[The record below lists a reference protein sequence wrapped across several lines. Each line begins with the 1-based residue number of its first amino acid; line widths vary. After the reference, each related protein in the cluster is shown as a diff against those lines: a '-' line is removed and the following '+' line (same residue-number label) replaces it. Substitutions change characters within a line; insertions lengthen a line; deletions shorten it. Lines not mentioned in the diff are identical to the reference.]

1 MDTDRILI
9 DKILNGSLRSFNPL
23 MKRYEKTVYYMAYSF
38 TKRSETAMDITQDV
52 FLKVYCRLNTL
63 QNRDNFKSWLSRI
76 TYNECI
82 DWKRK
87 NKNYKYEEM
96 DEENMMDEN
105 SSVFNSEQKIIAKE
119 ERAVLM
125 KSLFKLN
132 TKYRLAVVLRY
143 YKETPVKEIAGILDT
158 SEAVVKNMLYR
169 SLQHIRKDLKNRGAL
184 DEIM

>member
-1 MDTDRILI
+1 
-9 DKILNGSLRSFNPL
+9 
-23 MKRYEKTVYYMAYSF
+23 
-38 TKRSETAMDITQDV
+38 
-52 FLKVYCRLNTL
+52 
-63 QNRDNFKSWLSRI
+63 
-76 TYNECI
+76 
-82 DWKRK
+82 
-87 NKNYKYEEM
+87 
-96 DEENMMDEN
+96 MMDEN

>member
-1 MDTDRILI
+1 MQ
-9 DKILNGSLRSFNPL
+9 
-23 MKRYEKTVYYMAYSF
+23 RYEKTVYYIAFSF
-38 TKRSETAMDITQDV
+38 TKRNETAMDITQDV
-52 FLKVYCRLNTL
+52 FLKAYNRLNTL

-76 TYNECI
+76 TYNECV
-82 DWKRK
+82 DWKRR
-87 NKNYKYEEM
+87 NKKHKYEEI
-96 DEENMMDEN
+96 DEENMMDEDN
-105 SSVFNSEQKIIAKE
+105 SAFNGEKEIIAKE
-119 ERAVLM
+119 ERAALM

-143 YKETPVKEIAGILDT
+143 YKETSVKEIAGILDT